1 MTIKN
6 WDKIDMRS
14 PVTTRKA
21 LAWKNR
27 LTNRYVSVLP
37 SVRKGGGWTTYI
49 PLEIAKDFK
58 LKSKA
63 LAHTHHYMKT
73 HQGAQR

>member
-6 WDKIDMRS
+6 WDKIPINS

-21 LAWKNR
+21 LAWKNS
-27 LTNRYVSVLP
+27 LTNRYVAVLP

-49 PLEIAKDFK
+49 PMRITKDFK

-63 LAHTHHYMKT
+63 VAQTHHYMKT
-73 HQGAQR
+73 HQGAKR

>member
-1 MTIKN
+1 VALKN
-6 WDKIDMRS
+6 WHKIPIRS

-21 LAWKNR
+21 LAWKNS

-49 PLEIAKDFK
+49 PLEIARDFK
-58 LKSKA
+58 LKSNA
-63 LAHTHHYMKT
+63 VTHTQRYMKA
-73 HQGAQR
+73 HQGGEK